1 MTRASDGE
9 LVGWT
14 VSDMARDDGELV
26 DAVNPV
32 GHVIAE
38 DVQLEA
44 AIDVLEARG
53 LSSLSVPY
61 WARAPLPLV
70 GELDLRRATPEWQ
83 WRRMVMTQLDDTKVW
98 IRPAYPSYPE
108 RMVELA
114 VPLPA
119 DDVLVP
125 EPPTR
130 DE

>member
-14 VSDMARDDGELV
+14 VSDLARDDGELV

-70 GELDLRRATPEWQ
+70 SELDLRRATPEWQ

-119 DDVLVP
+119 DDVLVT

>member
-1 MTRASDGE
+1 
-9 LVGWT
+9 VGWT

-53 LSSLSVPY
+53 LSSLSAPY

-70 GELDLRRATPEWQ
+70 SELISGVRHRNGNGVAW
-83 WRRMVMTQLDDTKVW
+83 
-98 IRPAYPSYPE
+98 S
-108 RMVELA
+108 
-114 VPLPA
+114 
-119 DDVLVP
+119 
-125 EPPTR
+125 
-130 DE
+130 